1 MSLLQIVDDTT
12 KGIKHNEWEMT
23 LCNIN
28 REEQIWL
35 HILSIHFH
43 LTFTFVLCHLCLVIP
58 VPEPFAKDSAYSLKY
73 MR

>member
-43 LTFTFVLCHLCLVIP
+43 LTFTFVIIQLWLVIT
-58 VPEPFAKDSAYSLKY
+58 VPEPFEQDSAYSLKY